1 MAPGGHTGVLD
12 GRRALAGRDK
22 RSGIAGVA
30 PLSRAV
36 VEPGLAYLCRGAAE
50 PLPLSGPVV
59 EPRSGHVSGGR
70 GRHPEAT
77 PCPSRRGHLAR
88 VLTHR
93 GVRRRPPQSVGR
105 QAAQDERDAA
115 DDDAERAKTL
125 GAVPDPADADL
136 VPLLHCASGLRVS
149 RCQRVD
155 PIPSAV
161 GSQAATRRVNG
172 ADHREDG
179 CGGSRRSRPGDA
191 TSGGFAA
198 VRSRVWGG
206 TGATAGCSL
215 AEAALGTRSSP
226 GIIPPGTTG
235 SCGRGRSRQQAVLP
249 GSCVGFV
256 WETWGPAIR
265 PMSCTLSARSRRT
278 RRWSR
283 PSGSTARAIPRA
295 EAGWPPET

>member
-1 MAPGGHTGVLD
+1 MSLCPVGADGRVMAPGGHTDVL
-12 GRRALAGRDK
+12 GCRRALAGGDN

-30 PLSRAV
+30 TLSRAV
-36 VEPGLAYLCRGAAE
+36 VEPGLAYLSRGAAE
-50 PLPLSGPVV
+50 LLRLSGPVV

-70 GRHPEAT
+70 GRYPEAT

-93 GVRRRPPQSVGR
+93 GVRRRPPQSVGC

-161 GSQAATRRVNG
+161 GRQATTRHVNG

-179 CGGSRRSRPGDA
+179 CGGSRRSRPGGSRVD
-191 TSGGFAA
+191 TDTPRGYCPTRIHCMRTHP
-198 VRSRVWGG
+198 VRSPARP
-206 TGATAGCSL
+206 
-215 AEAALGTRSSP
+215 AARGSSPPRRAQGRSSRP
-226 GIIPPGTTG
+226 RRSAG
-235 SCGRGRSRQQAVLP
+235 S
-249 GSCVGFV
+249 
-256 WETWGPAIR
+256 
-265 PMSCTLSARSRRT
+265 SARA
-278 RRWSR
+278 R
-283 PSGSTARAIPRA
+283 PARAGSTWRAGSRAAAR
-295 EAGWPPET
+295 